1 MDDSDEDLAL
11 AADYRDNGSAAA
23 IDRLVEKYGSS
34 LLAYLTAT
42 TRNRGDAEEIFQDT
56 WLKAMRKIALFRGGS
71 FKAWLTTIARNCVID
86 RTRRKRPAMSLNQEV
101 GEDGAQVIDFVED
114 ASAPGP
120 EAGMVSDERCARI
133 REAVAAL
140 PEAQREIFLLRT
152 EQELSFAEIAEML
165 AIPLNT
171 ALGRMHYAVTR
182 LRKELADLWTER

>member
-1 MDDSDEDLAL
+1 MDDSEEDLAL
-11 AADYRDNGSAAA
+11 AADYRDNGNPDA
-23 IDRLVEKYGSS
+23 IDRLVGKYGSS
-34 LLAYLTAT
+34 LLSYLTAT
-42 TRNRGDAEEIFQDT
+42 MRNRSDAEEVFQDT
-56 WLKAMRKIALFRGGS
+56 WLKAMRKIAFFRGGS

-86 RTRRKRPAMSLNQEV
+86 RARRRRPSVSLNQEV

-114 ASAPGP
+114 PAARKP
-120 EAGMVSDERCARI
+120 ESGMVSEERGARI

-140 PEAQREIFLLRT
+140 PEAQREVFLLRT

-182 LRKELADLWTER
+182 LRKELADI